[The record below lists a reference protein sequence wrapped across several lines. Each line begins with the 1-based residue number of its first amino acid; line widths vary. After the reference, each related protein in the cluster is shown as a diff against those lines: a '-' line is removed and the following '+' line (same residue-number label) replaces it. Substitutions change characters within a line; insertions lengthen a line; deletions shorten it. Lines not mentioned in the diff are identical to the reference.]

1 MSRVP
6 GRRQPR
12 PPAGGGQQA
21 QGSEGRLSPP
31 PGSPVPARP
40 ASTSHTPR
48 AVGPALYKMGN
59 PLGNSP
65 NSPANRSYCYYTH
78 FRDGQT
84 DPEATQRRVTAGK
97 RLNPGLKPGSGLQS
111 PVSSPQPVG
120 RLQRAHLPRSQRQ
133 AVLLSGCPGPERG
146 LTNPHWKAQKKPW
159 ARGDFSCVFRQKET
173 RT

>member
-1 MSRVP
+1 MKEGPSWNPGQGCSPGKGPGGVSPAWNSCGCPCGILTGNPARPAGRTDTPCEENKEKELEKEQRKERNRQMSRVP

-12 PPAGGGQQA
+12 PPAGGAQQA

-48 AVGPALYKMGN
+48 AVRPALYKMGN

-65 NSPANRSYCYYTH
+65 NSPANRSYCYYTR

-84 DPEATQRRVTAGK
+84 DPEATQRRVT
-97 RLNPGLKPGSGLQS
+97 Q
-111 PVSSPQPVG
+111 QG
-120 RLQRAHLPRSQRQ
+120 R
-133 AVLLSGCPGPERG
+133 G
-146 LTNPHWKAQKKPW
+146 
-159 ARGDFSCVFRQKET
+159 
-173 RT
+173 